1 MEGNVVAVTSS
12 LKQSS
17 ASSFGSLPRE
27 CSPGEDQLC
36 VPIAFGIL
44 KKTAIFPYGQRE
56 SMCHLLAGFVWD
68 FIIICI
74 TVAYY
79 SSADWTSFK
88 VNKNV
93 LANCYFE
100 SD

>member
-1 MEGNVVAVTSS
+1 
-12 LKQSS
+12 
-17 ASSFGSLPRE
+17 
-27 CSPGEDQLC
+27 
-36 VPIAFGIL
+36 
-44 KKTAIFPYGQRE
+44 
-56 SMCHLLAGFVWD
+56 MCHLLARFVWD
-68 FIIICI
+68 FIIIRI

>member
-1 MEGNVVAVTSS
+1 MCRSH
-12 LKQSS
+12 S
-17 ASSFGSLPRE
+17 AFK
-27 CSPGEDQLC
+27 
-36 VPIAFGIL
+36 
-44 KKTAIFPYGQRE
+44 KKTTIFPYVQRE

>member
-1 MEGNVVAVTSS
+1 
-12 LKQSS
+12 
-17 ASSFGSLPRE
+17 
-27 CSPGEDQLC
+27 
-36 VPIAFGIL
+36 
-44 KKTAIFPYGQRE
+44 
-56 SMCHLLAGFVWD
+56 MCHLLARFVWD